1 MSQSVEQSAPAVPAV
16 PAVPVI
22 AVIGGS
28 GLYDLPGLEQR
39 REHHVETP
47 FGPPSDVIV
56 EGIVNGVRFL
66 FLPRHGRGH
75 RVNPSEINYRANIW
89 ALRKLGATDVVS
101 VSAVGSMR
109 EDLPP
114 GTVVLVDSFI
124 DRTVSRPRTFFEEG
138 VVAHVGFA
146 DPVSRRTAD
155 AVAAAAD
162 RAGVAYRR
170 GGAYVCI
177 EGPQFSTRAE
187 SALYRTW
194 PDVVV
199 IGMTNMPEARLAREA
214 ELAYCTMALVTD
226 FDCWYEGHDDV
237 SVEAVVAVMKNN
249 VKSARAV
256 LRALADAPPTAPCP
270 SHRALDFAIMTS
282 PEAIPAAARQ
292 RLALFLD
299 RVLDADGA
307 A

>member
-1 MSQSVEQSAPAVPAV
+1 MSVQTTQPAA
-16 PAVPVI
+16 AVI

-28 GLYDLPGLEQR
+28 GLYAIDGLEQV
-39 REHHVETP
+39 REHHVDTP
-47 FGPPSDVIV
+47 FGAPSDAII
-56 EGIVNGVRFL
+56 EGTLAGVRML

-75 RVNPSEINYRANIW
+75 RFNPSEINYRANLW
-89 ALRKLGATDVVS
+89 ALRHLGATDVVS

-114 GTVVLVDSFI
+114 GTIVLVDSFI
-124 DRTVSRPRTFFEEG
+124 DRTVGRPRTFFEGG
-138 VVAHVGFA
+138 VVAHVQFA
-146 DPVSRRTAD
+146 DPISARTAD
-155 AVAAAAD
+155 AVAAAAE
-162 RAGVAYRR
+162 RAGIPIVR

-194 PDVVV
+194 PGVAV

-226 FDCWYEGHDDV
+226 YDCWHEGHDDV
-237 SVEAVVAVMKNN
+237 SVEAVIAVMKQN
-249 VKSARAV
+249 VASARAV
-256 LRALADAPPTAPCP
+256 IRALADVPPSAPCA
-270 SHRALDFAIMTS
+270 SHTALQHAIMTS
-282 PEAIPAAARQ
+282 PELIPAATRE

-299 RVLDADGA
+299 RVLPANGGR
-307 A
+307 